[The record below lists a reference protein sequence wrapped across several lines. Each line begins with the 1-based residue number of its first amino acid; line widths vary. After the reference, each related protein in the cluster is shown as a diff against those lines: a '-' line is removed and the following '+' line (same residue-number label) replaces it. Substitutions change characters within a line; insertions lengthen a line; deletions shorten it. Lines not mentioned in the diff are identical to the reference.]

1 MTPPIRPMTAN
12 TIQVSQKMIGSCT
25 GSFALKFGP
34 WFALKPHSI
43 AAVAVFTDPTI
54 RASTDPTI
62 TLIFEFMG
70 HLLLCEPVPLH
81 LSEPI
86 VVRLCRPSQKGGFSH
101 LCGFRLMPAEY
112 GLACES

>member
-25 GSFALKFGP
+25 GSFALKFGHSFP
-34 WFALKPHSI
+34 LKPSSAHSI

-54 RASTDPTI
+54 RIRAGTDPTI

-70 HLLLCEPVPLH
+70 RLLYAREAVPLH

-86 VVRLCRPSQKGGFSH
+86 IVRL
-101 LCGFRLMPAEY
+101 
-112 GLACES
+112 